1 MNREFKPGSNDKRH
15 PPHVHAFRAS
25 ARGDLKMPTES
36 RAPRIAIAFA
46 TTVLTSG
53 VSKTSRRDGHVM
65 QAEQRALNQQ
75 GNGSNREI
83 LG

>member
-1 MNREFKPGSNDKRH
+1 
-15 PPHVHAFRAS
+15 
-25 ARGDLKMPTES
+25 MPTES
-36 RAPRIAIAFA
+36 RAPRFAIAFA